1 MKNLVKILVL
11 ILATDVWASE
21 SGEDYGQ
28 RKCRGLATLSMA
40 NDNLIGSKAEWD
52 TFVKGNPLFVVGGA
66 DSTCERCC
74 ESEPLLHDLQQELQG
89 KAKFSYP
96 QKHKK
101 QKKIVRKE
109 IKVARVD
116 LNNKDLTQKLGGE
129 GIWFPMGTTILL
141 VIEGRA
147 FKYEGFDEVIS
158 VIHHLQRLANP
169 LVSLTSEEQIMSFLD
184 TSEPK
189 IWHEDYHGMLCAKG
203 QSFDED
209 HLMELQLADYG
220 YQTRVVAFF
229 FDKDDFK
236 DEIAMLKHSSQH
248 LALRYN
254 LRIGMVTDKK
264 LITKMKKSHPEIFL
278 DVGMSVMVLRRY
290 DGTLSMLNLADVEA
304 DRYVWWITTKSIK
317 GVEQVSSAVSEIAEL
332 SHMRIITLFVDF
344 SEPEVSEKSTMLIK
358 NMEKLA
364 PEFIENYVITWT
376 DDEWYMKQRRT
387 LGITWDELPS
397 IGMNSFE
404 HIIYAY
410 PRGQPFDVPS
420 LRAWFNKISLK

>member
-1 MKNLVKILVL
+1 
-11 ILATDVWASE
+11 
-21 SGEDYGQ
+21 
-28 RKCRGLATLSMA
+28 
-40 NDNLIGSKAEWD
+40 
-52 TFVKGNPLFVVGGA
+52 
-66 DSTCERCC
+66 
-74 ESEPLLHDLQQELQG
+74 
-89 KAKFSYP
+89 
-96 QKHKK
+96 
-101 QKKIVRKE
+101 
-109 IKVARVD
+109 
-116 LNNKDLTQKLGGE
+116 
-129 GIWFPMGTTILL
+129 
-141 VIEGRA
+141 
-147 FKYEGFDEVIS
+147 
-158 VIHHLQRLANP
+158 
-169 LVSLTSEEQIMSFLD
+169 
-184 TSEPK
+184 
-189 IWHEDYHGMLCAKG
+189 
-203 QSFDED
+203 
-209 HLMELQLADYG
+209 
-220 YQTRVVAFF
+220 
-229 FDKDDFK
+229 
-236 DEIAMLKHSSQH
+236 
-248 LALRYN
+248 
-254 LRIGMVTDKK
+254 MVTDKK